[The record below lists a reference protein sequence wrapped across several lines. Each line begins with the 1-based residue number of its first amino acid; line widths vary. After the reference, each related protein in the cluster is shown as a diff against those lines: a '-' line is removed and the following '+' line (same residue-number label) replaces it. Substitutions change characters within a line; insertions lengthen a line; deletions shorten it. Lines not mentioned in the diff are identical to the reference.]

1 MGGMKD
7 NTDVMVWEN
16 KANKKVKK
24 KNNAKDDN
32 VNEWKV
38 ASDVFIAKN
47 KSENRDEYNRYKL
60 IKRGKSKSDVGV
72 KTIT

>member
-38 ASDVFIAKN
+38 ASGVFIAKN
-47 KSENRDEYNRYKL
+47 ISENRDEYNRYKL
-60 IKRGKSKSDVGV
+60 IKREEVRV
-72 KTIT
+72 TWE